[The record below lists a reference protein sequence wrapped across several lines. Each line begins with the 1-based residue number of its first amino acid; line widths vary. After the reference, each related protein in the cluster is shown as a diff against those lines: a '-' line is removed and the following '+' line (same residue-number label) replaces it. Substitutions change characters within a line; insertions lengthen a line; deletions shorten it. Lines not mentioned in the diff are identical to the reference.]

1 MFPTEGMLVNVR
13 NIFDLSGK
21 VALVTGGGSGLGR
34 GIAEG
39 FAQFGANVSV
49 IDYNLDTALETVAF
63 IKKHGTK
70 AVAIKCDVSK
80 DDQVIKTVAQTVQE
94 FGGIDI
100 LAAVAGI
107 GDRNS
112 AEKMTL
118 EQWDRVIDI
127 NLKGVWLFDQEV
139 GKHMIARGGGGSIIN
154 MASIAGIVGIT
165 TGNAN
170 YAASKGGVIALTRLL
185 AIEWAKYRIRVNSIA
200 PVQFKTPLVKNLI
213 TQKPETEQYFVSHIP
228 MGRLGEVSEIV
239 GPAVFLASSASSMVT
254 GHLLTVDGGNT
265 VAF

>member
-1 MFPTEGMLVNVR
+1 MNPSEGMLIDVK

-21 VALVTGGGSGLGR
+21 VALVTGAGSGLGR

-39 FAQFGANVSV
+39 FAQFGADVSIV
-49 IDYNLDTALETVAF
+49 DYNLETALETVSF
-63 IKKHGTK
+63 VEQHGTR
-70 AVAIKCDVSK
+70 AVAIKCDVTK
-80 DDQVIKTVAQTVQE
+80 VDQVKNAVTQTVQKI
-94 FGGIDI
+94 GKIDI

-107 GDRNS
+107 GDRNP

-118 EQWDRVIDI
+118 EQWDRVIDV

-139 GKHMIARGGGGSIIN
+139 GKHMIENGSGGSIIN

-185 AIEWAKYRIRVNSIA
+185 AIEWAKYNIRVNSIA
-200 PVQFKTPLVKNLI
+200 PVQFKTALIRNLV
-213 TQKPETEQYFVSHIP
+213 TQKPETEQYFINHIP
-228 MGRLGEVSEIV
+228 MGRLGEVFEIV

-254 GHLLTVDGGNT
+254 GHLLVVDGGNT